1 MFDPWLELVSGL
13 NVGTSWLVLDNQWV
27 LVPSG
32 RGHTVSGFVK
42 YWECRFRREPATR
55 CPFKRKTT
63 ADKDDDTPKIKD
75 MMKTSFHSCRQ
86 DETHVIDIKFR
97 NKIKDMALRNYK
109 FNYARTFTKEKK
121 DLLKNI
127 LDNDLQE
134 RVRS

>member
-1 MFDPWLELVSGL
+1 MKCLGDPHL
-13 NVGTSWLVLDNQWV
+13 NTYTDFHSDWFEAQTLKCNLAQNQVHSYSHQIHQVLRVQVQERTCDD
-27 LVPSG
+27 
-32 RGHTVSGFVK
+32 
-42 YWECRFRREPATR
+42 E
-55 CPFKRKTT
+55 
-63 ADKDDDTPKIKD
+63 DDDTPKIKD
-75 MMKTSFHSCRQ
+75 MTTRSFHSCRQ